1 MKNLNHTM
9 NVEDVYASG
18 GERGRVRLTR
28 PPAGTNN
35 LELVAQEKNNIVMQN
50 VLLDNTDAK
59 EIDHFF
65 SSASSVMEPESS
77 SFQSTK
83 KQTSCDKGEM
93 ACANPSSLSIT
104 ADKAIQKNIYNII

>member
-1 MKNLNHTM
+1 
-9 NVEDVYASG
+9 
-18 GERGRVRLTR
+18 
-28 PPAGTNN
+28 
-35 LELVAQEKNNIVMQN
+35 MQN

-104 ADKAIQKNIYNII
+104 ADKAIQKKK